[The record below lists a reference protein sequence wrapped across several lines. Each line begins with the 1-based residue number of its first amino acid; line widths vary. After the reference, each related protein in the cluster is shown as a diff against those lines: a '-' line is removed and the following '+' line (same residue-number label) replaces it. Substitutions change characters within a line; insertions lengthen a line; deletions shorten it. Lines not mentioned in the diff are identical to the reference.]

1 MISSRKSKSS
11 ERKDRLD
18 QQGLPRVEI
27 DVPSESISGESVMSA
42 SASPVKIRPAILDF
56 GTEPCQRSP
65 PSDNK
70 R

>member
-1 MISSRKSKSS
+1 
-11 ERKDRLD
+11 
-18 QQGLPRVEI
+18 
-27 DVPSESISGESVMSA
+27 VPSESISGESVMSA

-56 GTEPCQRSP
+56 DTEPCQRSP